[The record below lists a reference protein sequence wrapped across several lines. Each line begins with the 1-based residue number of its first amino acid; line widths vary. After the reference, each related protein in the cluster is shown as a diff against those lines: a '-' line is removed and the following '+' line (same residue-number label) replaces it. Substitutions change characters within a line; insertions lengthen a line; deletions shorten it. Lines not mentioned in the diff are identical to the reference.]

1 MKNIKDFEK
10 VKVIRTTNLKTKK
23 QTQILH
29 CFFSQISVNDKG
41 KVSNPTLP
49 AALNSNSGNKG
60 YDLKTKLTICIST

>member
-1 MKNIKDFEK
+1 MLGCSSLNVE
-10 VKVIRTTNLKTKK
+10 
-23 QTQILH
+23 
-29 CFFSQISVNDKG
+29 G